1 MKALV
6 IGNGESRSWFNPSK
20 INIGLDEVKTWGC
33 NAIYRDGNVDNLVS
47 VDYAMQQEIVE
58 SEYPLNNKCW
68 FTNWITVPNFV
79 ADTMFMGYDIPE
91 SFIHYSGK
99 VTEKCVISGKDPATI
114 QEKIATAIHMNP
126 NLDIND
132 LRMKMEKDVGVWVTY
147 VTGNE
152 RICPVDGFLAGSSA
166 SNTQL
171 QVVQWGWSAG
181 NTALH
186 LACNPPMH
194 ETLGRFPIKPDE
206 VYMIGFD
213 LSSYDHP
220 LNNMYKGTDNYLP
233 ANAKGFNSWNWMNQL
248 EDIFSQFPNTTFY
261 WVDRPIVPEMGL
273 RRNVIYIN
281 KDELCEELKIT

>member
-1 MKALV
+1 MTKHLV
-6 IGNGESRSWFNPSK
+6 LGNGESRAWFNPSETK
-20 INIGLDEVKTWGC
+20 IQTTGVTTWGC
-33 NAIYRDGNVDNLVS
+33 NAIYRDGEVDNLVA

-58 SEYPLNNKCW
+58 SQYPLKNKCW
-68 FTNWITVPNFV
+68 FTNWSTVPDFV
-79 ADTMFMGYDIPE
+79 ADTMFMGYDIPK
-91 SFIHYSGK
+91 SFIHYSGNK
-99 VTEKCVISGKDPATI
+99 TDKCVISGKDPATL
-114 QEKIATAIHMNP
+114 QEKIDTVMHINP
-126 NLDIND
+126 DLDIND
-132 LRMKMEKDVGVWVTY
+132 LRMKMEKDSGVWITY

-152 RICPVDGFLAGSSA
+152 RICS
-166 SNTQL
+166 
-171 QVVQWGWSAG
+171 VVGYLNGWSAG

-186 LACNPPMH
+186 LACNPPK
-194 ETLGRFPIKPDE
+194 LVPDDKLPAKPDE

>member
-20 INIGLDEVKTWGC
+20 DNEFVTWGC
-33 NAIYRDGNVDNLVS
+33 NAIGEVDNLVA

-58 SEYPLNNKCW
+58 SQYPLKNKCW
-68 FTNWITVPNFV
+68 FTNWSTVPDFV
-79 ADTMFMGYDIPE
+79 ADTMFMGYDIPK
-91 SFIHYSGK
+91 SFIHYSGNK
-99 VTEKCVISGKDPATI
+99 TDKCVISGKDPATL
-114 QEKIATAIHMNP
+114 QEKIDTVMHMNP
-126 NLDIND
+126 DLDIKD
-132 LRMKMEKDVGVWVTY
+132 LRMKMEKDSGVWITY

-152 RICPVDGFLAGSSA
+152 RIRS
-166 SNTQL
+166 
-171 QVVQWGWSAG
+171 VVGYLHGWSAG

-186 LACNPPMH
+186 LACNPP
-194 ETLGRFPIKPDE
+194 ELVPNDKLPAKPDE

-213 LSSYDHP
+213 LSSYNHP
-220 LNNMYKGTDNYLP
+220 LNNIYKGTDNYLP
-233 ANAKGFNSWNWMNQL
+233 ANAKGFNSVNWMNQL
-248 EDIFSQFPNTTFY
+248 EDIFSQFSDTTFY